1 MHRIAYKIILS
12 TCKRIRGVP
21 LEDLPDNWTV
31 ILKSFDESQ
40 RLYKEAPRIA
50 EQLLNETYGFLN
62 MIGEIAGKDTPS
74 YIAASNIIAHS
85 VIEILTPVIEK
96 NCIRA
101 NLLDLK
107 IFNRMELHNSICEI
121 QIVLQQVLKLDLIDE
136 TVKRIEELYNKLSLA
151 ESKVNLF
158 PVS

>member
-1 MHRIAYKIILS
+1 MHKVAYKIILS
-12 TCKRIRGVP
+12 TCKRIRGIP

-40 RLYKEAPRIA
+40 RLYIEAPRIA

-62 MIGEIAGKDTPS
+62 LIGMVEGKESPR
-74 YIAASNIIAHS
+74 YIAASNIIAYN
-85 VIEILTPVIEK
+85 ILAILSPVIEK

-101 NLLDLK
+101 NHLDLK

-136 TVKRIEELYNKLSLA
+136 TVNKIEELYNRLSIA